1 MKEKNKTKKNN
12 TKSRREFLKT
22 LSRAA
27 ASVFVVGSCKT
38 GSNNQDN
45 QPAPEPT
52 IYGPRAGI
60 SNPFVT
66 NNGDPILVCVT
77 GTDFNEM
84 LQAGLETIGGLGRL
98 VSDNQNV
105 LVKPNLNH
113 RDPYPGISSPN
124 TIADIVREI
133 KQVTSGEVYVGD
145 EGWEGSDLVYPY
157 LDLESFVSAAGGNL
171 IQFSE
176 VYHARRDTWPSTT
189 PNFRVFT
196 DVYDSPIIISTCLIK
211 RHGNAALT
219 CAIKCN
225 VGTVQGSQATATRRH
240 LHQSSSF
247 MQELAEIAGL
257 VNPELTIVDAR
268 SILTQGGPMIQ
279 DGVVVDGV
287 NKVIICGDLVA
298 TDAYCARIME
308 QYDDNFSVSQIE
320 DTLQR
325 AEELGLGTSNLGGV
339 EIIEFNV

>member
-1 MKEKNKTKKNN
+1 M
-12 TKSRREFLKT
+12 
-22 LSRAA
+22 
-27 ASVFVVGSCKT
+27 
-38 GSNNQDN
+38 
-45 QPAPEPT
+45 PEPT
-52 IYGPRAGI
+52 IYGPRTGI

-84 LQAGLETIGGLGRL
+84 LQAGLDAIGGLDRL
-98 VSDNQNV
+98 IFDNQNV

-113 RDPYPGISSPN
+113 SDPYPGISSPN
-124 TIADIVREI
+124 SIADIVRKI

-145 EGWEGSDLVYPY
+145 EGWESSNVVYPY

-171 IQFSE
+171 TRFSE
-176 VYHARRDTWPSTT
+176 TYQTRRDTWLSTK

-225 VGTVQGSQATATRRH
+225 VGTVQGSQATATRSY
-240 LHQSSSF
+240 LHRSSSF

-268 SILTQGGPMIQ
+268 SILTRGGPMIQ
-279 DGVVVDGV
+279 DGVVVEGV

-308 QYDDNFSVSQIE
+308 QYDNNFAVSQIE

-325 AEELGLGTSNLGGV
+325 AEELGLGTSDLSRV
-339 EIIEFNV
+339 EIIEFNI

>member
-1 MKEKNKTKKNN
+1 MNEKNKVKKSN

-22 LSRAA
+22 LSGAA

-45 QPAPEPT
+45 QPVPEPT
-52 IYGPRAGI
+52 TYGPRTGI

-66 NNGDPILVCVT
+66 NNGAPILVCVT
-77 GTDFNEM
+77 GTDFMEM
-84 LQAGLETIGGLGRL
+84 LQAGLDAIGGLDRL
-98 VSDNQNV
+98 ITNNQNV

-113 RDPYPGISSPN
+113 SDPYPGISSPN

-145 EGWEGSDLVYPY
+145 EGYASSDLVYSY
-157 LDLESFVSAAGGNL
+157 LDLESFVSGAGGNL
-171 IQFSE
+171 TTFSE
-176 VYHARRDTWPSTT
+176 IYEARRDTWPSTK
-189 PNFRVFT
+189 PNFRIFT

-211 RHGNAALT
+211 RHRLASLT
-219 CAIKCN
+219 CAIKNN
-225 VGTVQGSQATATRRH
+225 VGTVQGSQATATRNY
-240 LHQSSSF
+240 LHNSGNI
-247 MQELAEIAGL
+247 MREIAEIAAM

-268 SILTQGGPMIQ
+268 SILTQGGPMIEN
-279 DGVVVDGV
+279 GVVVDGV

-308 QYDDNFSVSQIE
+308 QYDNFSVSQIE
-320 DTLQR
+320 STLQH
-325 AEELGLGTSNLGGV
+325 AEELGLGTSDLSGV